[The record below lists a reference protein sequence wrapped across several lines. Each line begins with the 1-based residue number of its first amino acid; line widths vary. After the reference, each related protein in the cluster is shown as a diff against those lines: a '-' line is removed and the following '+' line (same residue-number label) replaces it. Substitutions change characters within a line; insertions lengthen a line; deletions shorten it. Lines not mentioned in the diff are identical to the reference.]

1 MGSCGPVGR
10 GGEWIANSCGTAVTQ
25 NEKTQEMD
33 HNQTRPWTAPLRR
46 PQGHHGAREVR
57 RPGSVKLDLRD
68 ALMCGSQ
75 AGNGP
80 QNRLGLEGL
89 DVGKVSMAEQRNE

>member
-1 MGSCGPVGR
+1 M
-10 GGEWIANSCGTAVTQ
+10 ET
-25 NEKTQEMD
+25 
-33 HNQTRPWTAPLRR
+33 
-46 PQGHHGAREVR
+46 REVR
-57 RPGSVKLDLRD
+57 RPGSVKPDLRD

-89 DVGKVSMAEQRNE
+89 DVGKVSTAEQRNE